1 MKITYDKSADAMYI
15 RLSDSDVITSTQNS
29 PGVVIDFDSDGNIVG
44 IEIIEISKRTD
55 SPEKLIYEV
64 A

>member
-15 RLSDSDVITSTQNS
+15 KLSDNEVSTSTQNS
-29 PGVVIDFDSDGNIVG
+29 SGVIIDLDLDGNIVG
-44 IEIIEISKRTD
+44 IEIIEVSKRTD
-55 SPEKLIYEV
+55 NPEKLIYEV

>member
-15 RLSDSDVITSTQNS
+15 RLSDNDVSITEQNS
-29 PGVVIDFDSDGNIVG
+29 PGVIIDFDVEGNIVG
-44 IEIIEISKRTD
+44 IEIIELSKRTD
-55 SPEKLIYEV
+55 NPEKLIYEV